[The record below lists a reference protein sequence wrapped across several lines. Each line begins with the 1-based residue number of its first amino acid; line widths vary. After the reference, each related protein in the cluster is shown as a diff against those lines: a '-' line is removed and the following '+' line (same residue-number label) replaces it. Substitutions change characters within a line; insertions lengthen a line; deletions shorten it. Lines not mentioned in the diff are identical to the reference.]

1 MLKTRLFILIALLIG
16 STLGV
21 AILYGATEYMA
32 KSPNAF
38 IRKIPPFPIT
48 ADNVKDLKNGQLYF
62 AGQNGNYF
70 YLGNRYI
77 KNLLFQVDLK
87 TLDTQKVLLKAPRNF
102 KPLEDA
108 YVEIDSSNL
117 FLIDGIKA
125 KISTGS
131 TTDYTLTQDIVGP
144 YFSAAVPLSVNSFL
158 FRSIGGNNVNV
169 LGKQQVRGMTFVRED
184 LLKKQIDGVFCTDGI
199 FLQVPKYNKVFYIYH
214 YRNQFLSLDT
224 NLSLLYKGKTI
235 DTNSLAKIKVGR
247 IKSSNQVTMASPPL
261 LVNKQACANK
271 DYLFI
276 RSALKADNETD
287 DMHDKATAIDV
298 YSANDGKYKLS
309 FYLPEFAGE
318 KLTDFKVYDKML
330 VALFG
335 HYIYTFKLNF

>member
-1 MLKTRLFILIALLIG
+1 MFKVRITILITIFVFSIAAMIG
-16 STLGV
+16 
-21 AILYGATEYMA
+21 LYSITEYRRNL
-32 KSPNAF
+32 PNHF
-38 IRKIPPFPIT
+38 IRKLPPFPIT
-48 ADNVKDLKNGQLYF
+48 ADNVKDLRNRQLYF
-62 AGQNGNYF
+62 AGQNGDYF
-70 YLGNRYI
+70 YMGNRYI

-108 YVEIDSSNL
+108 YVEIDSSSL

-125 KISTGS
+125 RISTGS

-144 YFSAAVPLSVNSFL
+144 YFSVAVPLSVNSIL

-169 LGKQQVRGMTFVRED
+169 LGKQQVGGRTFVRED

-199 FLQVPKYNKVFYIYH
+199 FLQVPQRNKVFYIYH

-247 IKSSNQVTMASPPL
+247 IKSSNQVTMAAPPL

-298 YSANDGKYKLS
+298 YSVNDGKYKLS